1 MRRARLHAT
10 TRGTTHRFEVVEG
23 AAVTLG
29 RSSSCTVRILDE
41 RVSRQHCRIE
51 WQDGT
56 LVVTDLQSSHGV
68 IHLGN
73 RVERLELAAGT
84 GFDIGQTHVAV
95 DAVEDVAPAATVPEP
110 EAELHVAARD
120 ESELAPESKA
130 ATDARLGTEIGG
142 CRIVSLLG
150 AGGFGTVY
158 RAQQLRT
165 GRDVALKV
173 LRRTTEAGHD
183 PKRVEAFLREAHT
196 AAALVDPR
204 FVQVHEVGE
213 DRGEYY
219 LVMELVAGGT
229 LARRLKSAG
238 RMSWQELL
246 PVLRDVAGALQA
258 AHAQGI
264 VHRDVKPANILLTG
278 DGRAKLADLGLA
290 DEQGRVGTVAFMAP
304 EQLRNEP
311 VDARA
316 DLYALGCTV
325 YAALA
330 GRVPFGGTK
339 RDMARG
345 HLREVPP
352 LLEELGVQVPLPVEE
367 LVVDG
372 LMARDRADRIAS
384 AAELLRR
391 LDALEK
397 PRARPAPAR
406 SAAVADDDAE
416 AAPRRSR
423 RRRMTPKGLLARFLA
438 ELIVFSIVLLLVLA
452 MLFVVKMKFPELS
465 IDEIFEKLRP
475 R

>member
-10 TRGTTHRFEVVEG
+10 TRGTTHRFEVAEG
-23 AAVTLG
+23 DAVTLG
-29 RSSSCTVRILDE
+29 RSSSSSVRILDE
-41 RVSRQHCRIE
+41 RVSRQHCRVE
-51 WQDGT
+51 WHDGV

-73 RVERLELAAGT
+73 RVDRLELVPGAS
-84 GFDIGQTHVAV
+84 FHIGQTHVV
-95 DAVEDVAPAATVPEP
+95 VDGIEDAVPPAAQPPAEP
-110 EAELHVAARD
+110 ELHVAARD
-120 ESELAPESKA
+120 ESELVPESKA
-130 ATDARLGTEIGG
+130 VTDARLGNEIGG
-142 CRIVSLLG
+142 CRILALLG

-158 RAQQLRT
+158 RALQLRS
-165 GRDVALKV
+165 GREVALKV
-173 LRRTTEAGHD
+173 LRRTDEAGHD

-229 LARRLKSAG
+229 LARRLKSLG
-238 RMSWQELL
+238 RMQWREFVPL
-246 PVLRDVAGALQA
+246 LRDVAGALQA

-264 VHRDVKPANILLTG
+264 VHRDVKPANILLTAG
-278 DGRAKLADLGLA
+278 GRAKLADLGLA
-290 DEQGRVGTVAFMAP
+290 DEQSRVGTVAFMAP

-316 DLYALGCTV
+316 DLYALGCTA

-330 GRVPFGGTK
+330 GRVPFAGTK

-352 LLEELGVQVPLPVEE
+352 LLEELGVDVPLAVEE

-372 LMARDRADRIAS
+372 LMARDRADRIQS

-391 LDALEK
+391 LDALE
-397 PRARPAPAR
+397 RAPASAPAPTR
-406 SAAVADDDAE
+406 RVVDEADGP
-416 AAPRRSR
+416 PRRGR

-438 ELIVFSIVLLLVLA
+438 ELVVFTIVLLLVLA
-452 MLFVVKMKFPELS
+452 ALFVVKMKFPELS

>member
-10 TRGTTHRFEVVEG
+10 TRGTTHRFEVAEG
-23 AAVTLG
+23 DVVTLG

-51 WQDGT
+51 WQDGR

-84 GFDIGQTHVAV
+84 GFDIGQTRVAV
-95 DAVEDVAPAATVPEP
+95 DAVDDVAPVRVPAPEP
-110 EAELHVAARD
+110 ELHMAARD

-130 ATDARLGTEIGG
+130 ATDARLGTELGG

-158 RAQQLRT
+158 RALQLRT
-165 GRDVALKV
+165 GREVALKV
-173 LRRTTEAGHD
+173 LRRTDEAGHD
-183 PKRVEAFLREAHT
+183 PRRVEAFLREAHT

-238 RMSWQELL
+238 RMSWSELL

-290 DEQGRVGTVAFMAP
+290 DEGGRVGTIAFMAP

-311 VDARA
+311 IDARA
-316 DLYALGCTV
+316 DLYALGCTA

-330 GRVPFGGTK
+330 GRAPFTGSK

-352 LLEELGVQVPLPVEE
+352 LLEELGVQVPLAVEE

-372 LMARDRADRIAS
+372 LMARDRADRIPS
-384 AAELLRR
+384 AVELLRR

-397 PRARPAPAR
+397 PRTRPAPAH
-406 SAAVADDDAE
+406 SAAVPDHDAE
-416 AAPRRSR
+416 AQPRRSR
-423 RRRMTPKGLLARFLA
+423 RRRMTPKGLLARFLS

-452 MLFVVKMKFPELS
+452 VLFVVKMKFPELS

>member
-1 MRRARLHAT
+1 
-10 TRGTTHRFEVVEG
+10 
-23 AAVTLG
+23 
-29 RSSSCTVRILDE
+29 
-41 RVSRQHCRIE
+41 
-51 WQDGT
+51 
-56 LVVTDLQSSHGV
+56 
-68 IHLGN
+68 
-73 RVERLELAAGT
+73 
-84 GFDIGQTHVAV
+84 
-95 DAVEDVAPAATVPEP
+95 
-110 EAELHVAARD
+110 
-120 ESELAPESKA
+120 
-130 ATDARLGTEIGG
+130 
-142 CRIVSLLG
+142 
-150 AGGFGTVY
+150 
-158 RAQQLRT
+158 
-165 GRDVALKV
+165 
-173 LRRTTEAGHD
+173 
-183 PKRVEAFLREAHT
+183 
-196 AAALVDPR
+196 
-204 FVQVHEVGE
+204 
-213 DRGEYY
+213 
-219 LVMELVAGGT
+219 
-229 LARRLKSAG
+229 
-238 RMSWQELL
+238 MSWQELL

-316 DLYALGCTV
+316 DLYALGCTA

-406 SAAVADDDAE
+406 SAAVADEDAE

>member
-10 TRGTTHRFEVVEG
+10 TRGTTHRFEVAEG
-23 AAVTLG
+23 DAVTLG

-41 RVSRQHCRIE
+41 RVSRQHCRID

-68 IHLGN
+68 VHRGE
-73 RVERLELAAGT
+73 RVERLELPAGA
-84 GFDIGQTHVAV
+84 GFDIGHTHVVV
-95 DAVEDVAPAATVPEP
+95 DVVDDVAPAATVPEP
-110 EAELHVAARD
+110 ELHVAARD
-120 ESELAPESKA
+120 ESELVPESKA
-130 ATDARLGTEIGG
+130 ATDARLGAELGG
-142 CRIVSLLG
+142 CRIASLLG

-165 GRDVALKV
+165 GRDVAIKV
-173 LRRTTEAGHD
+173 LRRTTEAAHD
-183 PKRVEAFLREAHT
+183 PRRVEAFLREAHT

-204 FVQVHEVGE
+204 FVQVLEVGE

-219 LVMELVAGGT
+219 LVMELVPGGT

-316 DLYALGCTV
+316 DLYSLGCTA

-352 LLEELGVQVPLPVEE
+352 LLEELGVQVPLAVEE

-372 LMARDRADRIAS
+372 LMARDRADRIGS
-384 AAELLRR
+384 ATELLRR
-391 LDALEK
+391 LDALEQ
-397 PRARPAPAR
+397 PGARPAPAPVR
-406 SAAVADDDAE
+406 RGAVADDDAE
-416 AAPRRSR
+416 AQPRRSR